1 MYRLCGKPKL
11 TDPKWA
17 REAFPDL
24 ERCRLRA
31 SESPSASRRG
41 ATGVCVPVC
50 GRGEVCS
57 PAAGGGLWGATSC
70 RAQHMLA
77 LGDGQGL
84 CTEKE
89 AGCVLGQG
97 GRLHPRCPPPVP
109 IPGTRPW
116 CPSPVPVP
124 GARPRCPPPVPV
136 PGAASSLWASER
148 RMPTSPS
155 CSRSPASC
163 LTLSYF
169 PPLGES
175 VLCSFVKAGV
185 KVSPG
190 P

>member
-124 GARPRCPPPVPV
+124 GARPRCPSAV
-136 PGAASSLWASER
+136 
-148 RMPTSPS
+148 
-155 CSRSPASC
+155 PASGARPRSC
-163 LTLSYF
+163 LV
-169 PPLGES
+169 PLGLREEDADF
-175 VLCSFVKAGV
+175 SFLQQE
-185 KVSPG
+185 PG
-190 P
+190 LLLDSLLLPTPW